1 MLKRCFTMIAVI
13 ASLQGDPSWAGP
25 ETIGFTFAPET
36 GSEVA
41 YWMKEARRYD
51 IPGKRSVSLTEGTQ
65 TYVVEKAGQAGQAGA
80 VIKVTFGKTRFEENG
95 VEKEVPPVA
104 AMQGKGARFVVGRDG
119 RLKNIEGLAEL
130 SHGIQQE
137 FENPRV
143 REIVGKLFTED
154 KLRER
159 LTAEWNSRE
168 GIFAGRTATVG
179 HSWYGTQELDMPFL
193 GVITIYR
200 KSTLTALET
209 IDGKAS
215 AHVMFSYFSD
225 PVILAEPERKG
236 FEDFRKGLAADI
248 PNLGQQGILIS
259 GKGDTWIIPGSML
272 ILRENRTITGA
283 FVGLTTGERKD
294 GLPETGQVELRWE
307 MSGVSRGK

>member
-1 MLKRCFTMIAVI
+1 MLKRCFTMIAVM
-13 ASLQGDPSWAGP
+13 ASLQAAPSWAAS
-25 ETIGFTFAPET
+25 ETVTFTFAPEV
-36 GSEVA
+36 GSEVT
-41 YWMKEARRYD
+41 YRMKETRRYD
-51 IPGKRSVSLTEGTQ
+51 IPGKKSVNLSDGSQ
-65 TYVVEKAGQAGQAGA
+65 TYVVEKGGQFGA
-80 VIKVTFGKTRFEENG
+80 VIKVTLGKTRFEENG

-119 RLKNIEGLAEL
+119 SLKNIEGLAEL

-179 HSWYGTQELDMPFL
+179 HSWYGTRELDMPFL
-193 GVITIYR
+193 GVITIYQ

-215 AHVMFSYFSD
+215 AHVTFSYFSD

-236 FEDFRKGLAADI
+236 FEEFRKGLAADI

-272 ILRENRTITGA
+272 ILRENRAITGA
-283 FVGLTTGERKD
+283 FVGLSTGERKD
-294 GLPETGQVELRWE
+294 SLPETGQVELRWE